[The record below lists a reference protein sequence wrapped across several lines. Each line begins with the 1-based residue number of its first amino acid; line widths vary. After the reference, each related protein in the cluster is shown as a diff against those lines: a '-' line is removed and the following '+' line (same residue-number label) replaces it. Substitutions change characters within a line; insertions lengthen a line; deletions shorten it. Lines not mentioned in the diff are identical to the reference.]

1 MLFSICYRCSNKFKV
16 IRTIHNN
23 IHNNVRKNITQKKK
37 INISKT
43 TNIKKDSS
51 DNKYIETIVKTV
63 YTSAILDPSLD
74 LDSYQSLAKSLF
86 SLHVKFVQPKDFK
99 YQLPS
104 YGIPEFAFVGR
115 SNVGKSSLISA
126 LIKNRE
132 IVKISKEPG

>member
-1 MLFSICYRCSNKFKV
+1 MLFSICYRSSNKFKV

-23 IHNNVRKNITQKKK
+23 IHNNITQKKK
-37 INISKT
+37 KIDISKT
-43 TNIKKDSS
+43 TNNIKKESS

-86 SLHVKFVQPKDFK
+86 SLHVKFVQPKEFK